1 MFSSYSK
8 KIGYYTYSRAVPCGS
23 ALPKTKHHLLLVQI
37 HPQTN
42 SHFLWSVLVNSDS
55 SSPLVTV
62 EYCYP
67 LLSHQHALLLHVKH
81 TMLWVSCYHQ
91 PTEVRCCLGSS
102 CRTSHIGLLSWLAQ
116 FYHCIPCSHQQWTD
130 VVPCTGQLKYLSA
143 KYSIF
148 KTHGCHHHLQNFM
161 VAIIVLAGCWTGIIP
176 VLFVFLCSCTPCWE

>member
-8 KIGYYTYSRAVPCGS
+8 KIGYYTYSSAVPCGS

-67 LLSHQHALLLHVKH
+67 LLSSHQHALLLHVKH

-102 CRTSHIGLLSWLAQ
+102 CWTSHIGLLSWLAQ
-116 FYHCIPCSHQQWTD
+116 FYPCIPCSHQQWTWCGSLYWPIEIPFSQ
-130 VVPCTGQLKYLSA
+130 VLHLQNSWLPSSSSKL
-143 KYSIF
+143 
-148 KTHGCHHHLQNFM
+148 HGCHHFT
-161 VAIIVLAGCWTGIIP
+161 CWM
-176 VLFVFLCSCTPCWE
+176 LDW